1 MSSRRRIRFE
11 DSPQPTKKDKDDG
24 PFFIQW
30 PRLPSKVNSLSQ
42 IFLDEAMK
50 EAAAG
55 VPREKRSH
63 VGGRLDRVSSSG
75 GHRRSR
81 GRVLKKIAAYAKM
94 YETFNDAA
102 VARAYHER
110 LAPFVDALTR
120 RVRRSREPLY
130 MAFNPRATD
139 HNERFFLT
147 NRSLVAERSVGDMI
161 EYADGL
167 ADLNEALQPTRNS
180 SAAQKKRAKE
190 SRQEDRDSGC
200 VPPSTL
206 DRDRCPGK
214 SFPCYD
220 PTTGDC
226 RAYRGYRTHTMDGQV
241 VMNPDALATRAHYPS
256 LGEKDRSK
264 AILAFVEKRARE
276 GRPVGAEE
284 MDRFLRRQR
293 NNNTS
298 RPKRSARRAR
308 KVANRRQATTGRG
321 GFGNDAPTAA
331 AVRDAGYR
339 ELQRMAKA
347 MGVKANGTTDALRR
361 RLLQALPTHY

>member
-1 MSSRRRIRFE
+1 MAMMLIIITTMSSRRRIRFE

-42 IFLDEAMK
+42 IFLDEAMT

-63 VGGRLDRVSSSG
+63 VGGRLDSVSSG

-120 RVRRSREPLY
+120 RVRRSRKPLY

-167 ADLNEALQPTRNS
+167 AGLNEALQPTRNS

-206 DRDRCPGK
+206 DRDLCPGK

-226 RAYRGYRTHTMDGQV
+226 RAYREYRTHTMDGQV

-264 AILAFVEKRARE
+264 AIFAFVEKRARE

-308 KVANRRQATTGRG
+308 KVANRRQAI
-321 GFGNDAPTAA
+321 A
-331 AVRDAGYR
+331 AVVRGAGYR